1 MKRWARRFT
10 VLFVGLFA
18 LVTVPFLEAGEHGGR
33 EHAGSSVVK
42 KQTTKRSSSKQKA
55 QKAARAAR
63 PKKSKSRSDRTTVG
77 PIIE

>member
-1 MKRWARRFT
+1 MKRWARCFT
-10 VLFVGLFA
+10 ALFIGFFA
-18 LVTVPFLEAGEHGGR
+18 LVTVPVLEAGEHGGR

-42 KQTTKRSSSKQKA
+42 RRPTQRVSSKRKI
-55 QKAARAAR
+55 KKPARSTR

>member
-1 MKRWARRFT
+1 MKRWVRYLT

-18 LVTVPFLEAGEHGGR
+18 LATAPVLEAGEHGGR
-33 EHAGSSVVK
+33 EHAGSSMRKSRPTQQVSSKRKVK
-42 KQTTKRSSSKQKA
+42 KPARST
-55 QKAARAAR
+55 R